1 MTAPTDAMRQAVDTL
16 EQNARRIISDCVHL
30 RRQWD
35 EHPDLT
41 CDPEYHPERIGYVD
55 EVEVGDRVMID
66 QQWREV
72 ATVHVDVFAD
82 MVRLTFTQAGVAPF
96 VDKGTHG
103 IRIQKRSTV
112 TEGES
117 AARFEALD
125 DEPFVMDGPPAEV
138 APFTGFPSGG
148 FAQEE
153 QF

>member
-16 EQNARRIISDCVHL
+16 EQNARRVISDCVHL

-35 EHPDLT
+35 EHPDG
-41 CDPEYHPERIGYVD
+41 PAEYAPERIGYVD

-112 TEGES
+112 TEGEG

-125 DEPFVMDGPPAEV
+125 DDPFVMDGPPAEV

-148 FAQEE
+148 FTQEE